1 MAASDAHSATASTN
15 RFIYNCTGKHVLEAT
30 ANLVRAGLR
39 QKEPQMSDGEL
50 ETAVFLTKALEDRA
64 RLIAN
69 EQDITQINQQIKLVS
84 SG

>member
-1 MAASDAHSATASTN
+1 MAASDARSATASNN

-30 ANLVRAGLR
+30 ANMVRAGLR
-39 QKEPQMSDGEL
+39 LKETQMSDGEL

-69 EQDITQINQQIKLVS
+69 EQDITQINQQIKIAS

>member
-1 MAASDAHSATASTN
+1 M
-15 RFIYNCTGKHVLEAT
+15 LEAI

-69 EQDITQINQQIKLVS
+69 EQDITLINQQIKQVS